1 MALDARE
8 KVLLDLLEKG
18 NVPGI
23 DGEGTATLTVKGF
36 VGANICAARV
46 ALRELPR
53 PLTEQDIVEII
64 DFLQTAESSLT
75 YLSDPEDTN
84 D

>member
-18 NVPGI
+18 SVPGI
-23 DGEGTATLTVKGF
+23 DDEGTATLTVKGF
-36 VGANICAARV
+36 IGANIVAARV

-53 PLTEQDIVEII
+53 PFSEEDIKEII
-64 DFLQTAESSLT
+64 AFLQTAESSLS
-75 YLSDPEDTN
+75 YLSDPEDER
-84 D
+84 

>member
-1 MALDARE
+1 MAINARE

-18 NVPGI
+18 YVPGI
-23 DGEGTATLTVKGF
+23 NGEGSATLTVKGF
-36 VGANICAARV
+36 VGANIVAARV

-53 PLTEQDIVEII
+53 PLSEQDIVEII
-64 DFLQTAESSLT
+64 EFLQTAESSLT
-75 YLSDPEDTN
+75 YLTDPEDNN

>member
-1 MALDARE
+1 MAIDARE

-18 NVPGI
+18 YVPGI
-23 DGEGTATLTVKGF
+23 NGEGSATLTVKGF
-36 VGANICAARV
+36 VGANIVAARV

-53 PLTEQDIVEII
+53 PLSEQDIVEII
-64 DFLQTAESSLT
+64 EFLQTAENSLT
-75 YLSDPEDTN
+75 YLTDPEDNN